1 MILKRFIIVLS
12 MILIIFAEFV
22 VSQNINDSSVE
33 PLFSNIQNHR
43 QHFDEREIL
52 EKKDDKVFNIDPNVV
67 TNSHRPQFYG
77 VTQENQ
83 EYVNRDTLDRID
95 ISKPED
101 HFEIDDNESFDENF
115 DETIDESDNIA
126 IDDEEEYK
134 PSHHLRNKQIHLK
147 NIIVKLLE
155 KSDQKRRFA
164 EVIPILKVLTPAQRL
179 VMASLVSKQLLAD
192 SRNPPLTLT
201 QVSY

>member
-1 MILKRFIIVLS
+1 MIVQRLIIVCS
-12 MILIIFAEFV
+12 MLLIVVGEFV
-22 VSQNINDSSVE
+22 YSLNLNDSRAE
-33 PLFSNIQNHR
+33 PLVSNIQNHR

-52 EKKDDKVFNIDPNVV
+52 EKKDDKVFNIDPDVV

-95 ISKPED
+95 ISKPDD
-101 HFEIDDNESFDENF
+101 HVEIDDNESFDETF
-115 DETIDESDNIA
+115 DETIDDSDNFA
-126 IDDEEEYK
+126 VDDEEEYK
-134 PSHHLRNKQIHLK
+134 PSHHLRNKQMHLK

-155 KSDQKRRFA
+155 KSDQKRKFA

-192 SRNPPLTLT
+192 SKNPPLTLT
-201 QVSY
+201 QVRY